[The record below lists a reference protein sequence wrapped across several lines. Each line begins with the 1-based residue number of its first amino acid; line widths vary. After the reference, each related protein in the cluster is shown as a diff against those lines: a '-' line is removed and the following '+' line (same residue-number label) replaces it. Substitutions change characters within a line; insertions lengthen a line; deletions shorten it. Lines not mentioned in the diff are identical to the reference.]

1 MTFNVL
7 FPSGKVKC
15 YFIRDIALMYC
26 RLYDGR
32 LLDNPLDNVSEPVY
46 NDSIVNELET
56 V

>member
-1 MTFNVL
+1 MTYNVL

-26 RLYDGR
+26 RLYNGIM
-32 LLDNPLDNVSEPVY
+32 LDNASSPVY
-46 NDSIVNELET
+46 NDAIVNELET